1 MTTDHTPKASAAKR
15 KTKPEALFIL
25 GMHRA
30 GTSALTRC
38 MSLMGYQLPKTLMG
52 ANKSNQKGHWEST
65 RLARLNDRI
74 LDYFGMDWTS
84 WLPLDVSRLPAETS
98 SQFINEIITVLQG
111 EYDDGQPIIIKDPR
125 ISRIVPLY
133 ISALKKGGYN
143 AKFILASRNP
153 IEVANSLKARNDM
166 GMTES
171 QMLWLRYNL
180 DAEIATRGLP
190 RSFIDFGYLLD
201 APHKYLAAAIKSA
214 KLRPVYSLED
224 VSTAINKF
232 LDKAQRHDSRSLEDV
247 MLDDEHREWTGRVY
261 QAWLIMCENST
272 SKASLQ
278 SFDNVRD
285 AFNIA
290 GPQLW
295 RQLTALRAVEAEKQ
309 RLWDKSHDKMTSD
322 IEILRQ
328 TISELKTSAQKKDL
342 DLSVMAREKHQAEKG
357 LNKAVEDINVLKQR
371 LHEKGAVEDNL
382 KKQLEDVAAERKTL
396 RSEARQ
402 LNREKWALQDRA
414 RFASDMVAALQQ
426 STSWKV
432 TKPLRFVKRL
442 IRPQSAPPQPTI
454 SAPMPSST
462 SHAPSVSPVK
472 PHNIKPSKAVSA
484 GDMAKV
490 EASGLFDPVYYVST
504 YPDVQSQELEPIAH
518 YLTIGWQKGYQ
529 PSERFN
535 GQAYISAHPSLKA
548 SGENPLLHFLAQAAS
563 KPRKAADV
571 KSVGRVAVF
580 MAVAGPYDD
589 IKNPDVI
596 SETADYFIF
605 TDQDVPPNSIWQK
618 REFEYFDADPTRMAR
633 FIKTHPHL
641 YFADYDWALWVDAN
655 LQINILPE
663 DIIAP
668 FHNTSLLATWIH
680 PLRNCIYDEAKE
692 CEKRSKDD
700 GQVMSLQMRRYRD
713 AGYPAAHRLY
723 ETSVMASKMGHPAI
737 AKLMGA
743 WWAEIEKGSRRDQLA
758 FPYVV
763 DQSGIDVAALAPK
776 GICMRSDPRFNYY
789 RHQK

>member
-1 MTTDHTPKASAAKR
+1 MTTNDKPAPPKAKR

-84 WLPLDVSRLPAETS
+84 WL
-98 SQFINEIITVLQG
+98 ITVLQG
-111 EYDDGQPIIIKDPR
+111 EYDDDQPIVIKDPR
-125 ISRIVPLY
+125 ISRILPLY

-180 DAEIATRGLP
+180 DAEIATRGLA
-190 RSFIDFGYLLD
+190 RSFIDFGYLLN
-201 APHKYLAAAIKSA
+201 APHKYLAGAIKSA
-214 KLRPVYSLED
+214 KLRPLYSLE
-224 VSTAINKF
+224 AIDNF

-261 QAWLIMCENST
+261 QAWLIMCANPA

-278 SFDNVRD
+278 SFDKVRED
-285 AFNIA
+285 FDIA

-295 RQLTALRAVEAEKQ
+295 RQLTALRAIESEKQ
-309 RLWDKSHDKMTSD
+309 RLWDKSHDKMTAD
-322 IEILRQ
+322 VEILRQ
-328 TISELKTSAQKKDL
+328 TISELKASAQKRDL
-342 DLSVMAREKHQAEKG
+342 DLSVMEREKRQTEKD
-357 LNKAVEDINVLKQR
+357 LAKAFEDIDILKETVTQKKDR
-371 LHEKGAVEDNL
+371 LALKEAEAQDAATTLQETKAKLSNTEKTL
-382 KKQLEDVAAERKTL
+382 SKLAAESKTL

-402 LNREKWALQDRA
+402 LNRDKWALQDRA

-432 TKPLRFVKRL
+432 TKPLRFLKRL
-442 IRPQSAPPQPTI
+442 VSPQSVPPVI
-454 SAPMPSST
+454 SAQMPLPA
-462 SHAPSVSPVK
+462 APNQTVQPV
-472 PHNIKPSKAVSA
+472 PPAVPTAVKPSKAISA
-484 GDMAKV
+484 SDMAKV

-504 YPDVQSQELEPIAH
+504 YPDVQSQSLEPLAH
-518 YLTIGWQKGYQ
+518 YLTLGWQKGYQ
-529 PSERFN
+529 PSEKFN
-535 GQAYISAHPSLKA
+535 GQAYIAAHPNLKE
-548 SGENPLLHFLAQAAS
+548 SGENPLLHFLAQAN
-563 KPRKAADV
+563 PDQRKNTDI

-605 TDQDVPPNSIWQK
+605 TDQEIPPNSVWQK

-655 LQINILPE
+655 LQINVLPE

-668 FHNTSLLATWIH
+668 FHNSSPLATWIH
-680 PLRNCIYDEAKE
+680 PLRNCTYDEAKE

-700 GQVMSLQMRRYRD
+700 GQVMTLQMQRYRGAD
-713 AGYPAAHRLY
+713 YPAQNGLY
-723 ETSVMASKMGHPAI
+723 ETSVMASQMGNPAI
-737 AKLMGA
+737 AKLMTE

-763 DQSGIDVAALAPK
+763 TQNGIDVAALAPK

-789 RHQK
+789 RHQR